1 MLIPFPKPYYA
12 VIFSSQRTETGAEA
26 YEQMAAK
33 MLELAASQ
41 PGYLG
46 VESVR
51 DPSGAGIT
59 VSYWESEESI
69 KAWREHVAH
78 LVAQSRGRTEWY
90 ASFTVRICKI
100 ERDYDFQK
108 IEPVSP
114 KGP

>member
-1 MLIPFPKPYYA
+1 MLSTFSKPYYA

-26 YEQMAAK
+26 YELMAAK
-33 MLELAASQ
+33 MLELAKAQ
-41 PGYLG
+41 PGFLG

-59 VSYWESEESI
+59 LSYWESEESI
-69 KAWREHVAH
+69 KAWRAHVAH
-78 LVAQSRGRTEWY
+78 LVAQRRGRAEWY

-100 ERDYDFQK
+100 DRDYDFQK
-108 IEPVSP
+108 IEPMSP